1 MKQFVIL
8 LLFFVISFSHL
19 DDTRENDGNT
29 FEITTA
35 KKRILAKI
43 HNSDN
48 PYYMEIC
55 WSSSWWSEKTISY
68 LKTNIGSLLYI
79 RGNNADKYDITATWE
94 NKRGNPWFKNCED
107 ILRIT
112 IAKVEEELEDSS
124 SIIIPQE

>member
-1 MKQFVIL
+1 MKQFVI

-55 WSSSWWSEKTISY
+55 WSSSWWSKKTISY
-68 LKTNIGSLLYI
+68 LKTNIGSLLHI
-79 RGNNADKYDITATWE
+79 TGNNADKYDITTTWE
-94 NKRGNPWFKNCED
+94 NERENQLFGGCEN
-107 ILRIT
+107 LLKIT
-112 IAKVEEELEDSS
+112 VAKVEEELEDSS